1 MMLFSLVVENYHL
14 SRSLE
19 KLAASKMGKES
30 VRWRKHTDPEE
41 KALR

>member
-1 MMLFSLVVENYHL
+1 MMLFSLVVENYHV

-30 VRWRKHTDPEE
+30 VRWKKHTDPEE